1 MPSDTSAT
9 AGTAGAGGT
18 AGSGGSGGSGAE
30 TTPGAREP
38 GHGGQPGSSIL
49 DRPEARQAGW
59 VWGDEGAQ
67 PPPDAPLSSLFTVAM
82 RLVGAFLG
90 STAQGTGISPAGLG
104 VLRLLAARDGLKSS
118 EVAARGWW
126 TPGTVTSV
134 VDTLVRDGYVER
146 RREAADRRVVRLHIT
161 DTGRQKVEEAIML
174 IGPKWQ
180 DAFGYVDPADEPV
193 IRKFLIETIDRFGT
207 LIREER
213 GQ

>member
-1 MPSDTSAT
+1 MTADTPAT
-9 AGTAGAGGT
+9 AGTASTGGT
-18 AGSGGSGGSGAE
+18 ADTGDQTA
-30 TTPGAREP
+30 PGAAEP
-38 GHGGQPGSSIL
+38 GHGGQPGGSIL
-49 DRPEARQAGW
+49 DRPGVHQAGW

-67 PPPDAPLSSLFTVAM
+67 PPQDAPLPALFMVAM
-82 RLVGAFLG
+82 RLVGAFIG
-90 STAQGTGISPAGLG
+90 STAQGTGISTAGLG

-118 EVAARGWW
+118 DVAARGWW

-146 RREAADRRVVRLHIT
+146 RRDAADRRVVRLHIT
-161 DTGRQKVEEAIML
+161 DTGRRKVEEAIML

-180 DAFGYVDPADEPV
+180 DAFGYLDPADEPV

-207 LIREER
+207 QMREER

>member
-1 MPSDTSAT
+1 MTSDPPAT
-9 AGTAGAGGT
+9 AGTASAGGPADSGDQT
-18 AGSGGSGGSGAE
+18 APDPE
-30 TTPGAREP
+30 
-38 GHGGQPGSSIL
+38 HGGPPGGSIL
-49 DRPEARQAGW
+49 DQPAVQQAGW

-67 PPPDAPLSSLFTVAM
+67 PPQDAPLPSLFMVAM
-82 RLVGAFLG
+82 RLVGAFIG
-90 STAQGTGISPAGLG
+90 STAQGTGISTAGLG

-161 DTGRQKVEEAIML
+161 EAGRQKVEEAIML

-207 LIREER
+207 LMREER

>member
-1 MPSDTSAT
+1 MTSDPNREA
-9 AGTAGAGGT
+9 AGPGTPGPGPDRPAGG
-18 AGSGGSGGSGAE
+18 GV
-30 TTPGAREP
+30 
-38 GHGGQPGSSIL
+38 L
-49 DRPEARQAGW
+49 DRPEVQAAAWAWDDDGAR
-59 VWGDEGAQ
+59 
-67 PPPDAPLSSLFTVAM
+67 PPADAPLPALVTVAI
-82 RLVGAFLG
+82 RLVGAFIG
-90 STAQGTGISPAGLG
+90 CTAQGTGISPAGVG

-146 RREAADRRVVRLHIT
+146 RREPADRRVVRLYL
-161 DTGRQKVEEAIML
+161 TGAGRRKVEEAVSL

-180 DAFGYVDPADEPV
+180 NAFGYVDPADEPV
-193 IRKFLIETIDRFGT
+193 IRKFLVDTIDRFGT

>member
-1 MPSDTSAT
+1 MTSDPSAT
-9 AGTAGAGGT
+9 AGTASAGGPADSGDQT
-18 AGSGGSGGSGAE
+18 A
-30 TTPGAREP
+30 PEP
-38 GHGGQPGSSIL
+38 EHGGQPGGSIL
-49 DRPEARQAGW
+49 DQPAVQQAGW

-67 PPPDAPLSSLFTVAM
+67 PPQDAPLPSLFMVAM
-82 RLVGAFLG
+82 RLVGAFIG
-90 STAQGTGISPAGLG
+90 STAQGTGISTAGLG

-161 DTGRQKVEEAIML
+161 EAGRQKVEEAIML

-207 LIREER
+207 LMREER

>member
-1 MPSDTSAT
+1 MPSDAEAAAS
-9 AGTAGAGGT
+9 
-18 AGSGGSGGSGAE
+18 AGSAGRTADPGDRTA
-30 TTPGAREP
+30 PGASGR
-38 GHGGQPGSSIL
+38 GRGGQPAGSIL
-49 DRPEARQAGW
+49 DPPEVHRAGW

-67 PPPDAPLSSLFTVAM
+67 PPRDAPLPALVTVAM
-82 RLVGAFLG
+82 RLVGAFIG
-90 STAQGTGISPAGLG
+90 STAQGTGISMAGLG

-174 IGPKWQ
+174 IGPKWH

-193 IRKFLIETIDRFGT
+193 IRKFLIETIDRFGAM
-207 LIREER
+207 IREER